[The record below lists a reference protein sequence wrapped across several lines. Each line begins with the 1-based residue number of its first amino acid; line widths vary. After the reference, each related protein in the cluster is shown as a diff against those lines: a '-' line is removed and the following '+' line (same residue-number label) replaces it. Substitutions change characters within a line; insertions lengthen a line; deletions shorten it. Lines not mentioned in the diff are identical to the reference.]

1 MLFLFALV
9 SFARAQVEKVSVT
22 TLVYNYDDA
31 DCSGDLI
38 GVQTFVHEMDT
49 CEDEGE
55 DDEHA
60 YEMVTCNGNEAT
72 STAVFKD
79 YGTTECSATGATS
92 TDTTLT
98 QDTCMLFQSSRVKLQ
113 FNCADGSAYNSD
125 SLTSGMIGYSTQSYV
140 GSGCSG
146 TSSSADDQK
155 LLQKADVCAASDEN
169 EFSMVTC
176 DGGTLQVM
184 EYTDSACT
192 TMAAGGKTDVQS
204 TCQSV
209 SLFGIDVSV
218 KMSVIGCS
226 GATELTIFGLALIA
240 FFRF

>member
-9 SFARAQVEKVSVT
+9 SFARAQIEKVSLT
-22 TLVYNYDDA
+22 TLVYNYNDA

-38 GVQTFVHEMDT
+38 GVETFVHEMDT

-60 YEMVTCNGNEAT
+60 YEMVSCNGNEAT
-72 STAVFKD
+72 STAVFKE
-79 YGTTECSATGATS
+79 YGTTECSETGATS

-98 QDTCMLFQSSRVKLQ
+98 QDTCILFRNMRVKLQ
-113 FNCADGSAYNSD
+113 FNCADGSAYNTD

-146 TSSSADDQK
+146 TSSSADAQK
-155 LLQKADVCAASDEN
+155 HFFKADICVVSEN
-169 EFSMVTC
+169 DYSMVTC
-176 DGGTLQVM
+176 NGGTLRGM

-192 TMAAGGKTDVQS
+192 TMAAGGQTDVQS
-204 TCQSV
+204 TCQSMTF
-209 SLFGIDVSV
+209 FGLD
-218 KMSVIGCS
+218 MSYKTNVIGCS
-226 GATELTIFGLALIA
+226 SATELTIFGLALIA